1 MYMYSIYSKYILY
14 WSICSLVLQSYTV
27 WNKVVSPR
35 TTLKYIV
42 LSGNFVF
49 DLPSIFQERN
59 PGVE

>member
-14 WSICSLVLQSYTV
+14 WSICSLVLQSYAI
-27 WNKVVSPR
+27 WNKVVNPL

-42 LSGNFVF
+42 LSVNFMF
-49 DLPSIFQERN
+49 DLPNIFQEHN